1 MKIFVCWQQKHIF
14 VIFRITLSHESYK
27 SWASKTQYLDKM
39 SAKFILPFLYLQA
52 TSLPNTPPAL
62 WPNIS
67 DSQQW
72 AQPHLMNTCLWEN
85 TSLYHVHT
93 KHLQTFT
100 DTHIFLMHSH
110 LLHTLEINDLF
121 LLNMLTW
128 IFELLIFKRYSN

>member
-1 MKIFVCWQQKHIF
+1 MKIFVCWQQKKKI

-27 SWASKTQYLDKM
+27 SWASKAQCLCKM
-39 SAKFILPFLYLQA
+39 SPKFILPFLYLQA
-52 TSLPNTPPAL
+52 TSLPTTLPTH

-72 AQPHLMNTCLWEN
+72 AWPHLMTTCLWEN

-100 DTHIFLMHSH
+100 DMHIFQIHSH
-110 LLHTLEINDLF
+110 LLHILEINDLF

-128 IFELLIFKRYSN
+128 IFKLLIFMRCSN